1 MSSKLDMSVLGK
13 RVGSTSAVTQVNTE
27 QSTDGLELSEIVYKT
42 IDFFCEN
49 PVNVVFEK
57 LKDPSYIERLKKDID
72 DTRAII
78 NPLITLPDGTILEGH
93 SRLLIAK
100 LLENEGKGLGRL
112 PVRIVLTK
120 LSDDE
125 LKRRVYLGN
134 LSRFE
139 IDEDTRILLYAEI
152 WPDYFRANLKPGKK
166 SDHGDTITTSKI
178 SDKLGMSVPQI
189 KRDAAIFKKASKQV
203 GGSPTITDIKKIRK
217 EMNEERKR
225 KKKEKD
231 GQNTKPLDHIDSDIP
246 LFQCIDELKINN
258 EWNFAINVSVFSDYA
273 RLLNMHDYKR
283 LSIVIEYLS
292 ERIINLEKTRAVSD
306 VSGFC
311 DS

>member
-13 RVGSTSAVTQVNTE
+13 RVGSTGAVTQVTTE
-27 QSTDGLELSEIVYKT
+27 QRIDGLELSEIQYKP
-42 IDFFCEN
+42 IDFFSEN

-57 LKDPSYIERLKKDID
+57 LKDPSYLERLKKDID

-112 PVRIVLTK
+112 PVRIVLSR
-120 LSDDE
+120 LNDDE

-152 WPDYFRANLKPGKK
+152 WPDYFRADTKPGKK
-166 SDHGDTITTSKI
+166 SDHGDTITVKELTSTIGKSI
-178 SDKLGMSVPQI
+178 PQI
-189 KRDAAIFKKASKQV
+189 KRDKAIYRDALERVEK
-203 GGSPTITDIKKIRK
+203 PTVDDIKQSRNNI
-217 EMNEERKR
+217 NLKR
-225 KKKEKD
+225 KSKPKKVDFSNDLTAFIETVSSEADALISKKSE
-231 GQNTKPLDHIDSDIP
+231 QRN
-246 LFQCIDELKINN
+246 DE
-258 EWNFAINVSVFSDYA
+258 EHAHYSA
-273 RLLNMHDYKR
+273 G
-283 LSIVIEYLS
+283 
-292 ERIINLEKTRAVSD
+292 VSD
-306 VSGFC
+306 FLILVKNECERFRERAR
-311 DS
+311 